1 PFYADNIIS
10 SKGFDKKEFNTIIR
24 DDGQKQTTYKGHP
37 LYYFVKDKQA
47 GHING
52 QGVNNVW
59 FVLGKKVFE
68 E

>member
-1 PFYADNIIS
+1 M
-10 SKGFDKKEFNTIIR
+10 IR

-47 GHING
+47 VDING